1 MGAEIN
7 THTKCDARP
16 ETTMEAYATIIDD
29 ALTTEEFE
37 RWAEA
42 LRLASEAH
50 GVTLVALVEV
60 DIREA

>member
-1 MGAEIN
+1 
-7 THTKCDARP
+7 
-16 ETTMEAYATIIDD
+16 MEAYATIIDD